1 MNKKISSNNNRA
13 DTTEL
18 LLRLS
23 GGEEEVYDQLYPLV
37 YDELRSLAY
46 AQMSR
51 KDPDHTFSKTELVH
65 EAYLKMINQS
75 KINYNDK
82 SHFLAIA
89 ARCMRQILID
99 YARKKHAQ
107 KRGGKKRDLT
117 FIDALYNNQSKKA
130 RELIEIDKALDNL
143 AEIDERLNKVV
154 EMRFFGEMTIRETAE
169 ALDVSKSTV
178 KRDWVKARG
187 WLYKELKVE

>member
-1 MNKKISSNNNRA
+1 MNNSKA
-13 DTTEL
+13 DTTQL

-23 GGEEEVYDQLYPLV
+23 HGEKEIYDQLYPIV
-37 YDELRSLAY
+37 YEELRGLAY

-51 KDPDHTFSKTELVH
+51 QAPDHTLSKTELVH
-65 EAYLKMINQS
+65 EAYMKMINQS
-75 KINYNDK
+75 KVNYNDK

-89 ARCMRQILID
+89 SRCMRQILID

-117 FIDALYNNQSKKA
+117 FIDELYNKQNQKA
-130 RELIEIDKALDNL
+130 KELLEIDTALDEL
-143 AEIDERLNKVV
+143 AEIDERLSKVV
-154 EMRFFGEMTIRETAE
+154 EMRFFGEMTIQETAE

-187 WLYKELKVE
+187 WLYKTLKDSESSDLI